1 MANGRARSSG
11 IFSGVLL
18 IAIGALLLLHNYR
31 ELDITPLL
39 TRWWPLIIIVLGLA
53 KLYERTA
60 GRSNGGQSPSR
71 ITGQEIV
78 LVVAL
83 LAIVGIVVGVEQ
95 AKKGPAGEFLI
106 GMNGDNFSFDAN
118 VEPQK
123 VPEDARILIRGTRGD
138 ISVRSST
145 DNEIRVSAKK
155 NARAWNEESAQ
166 HIADRVRAE
175 IVKNGDG
182 YEVRVVG
189 ADAGDAR
196 ISVDLDVTVP
206 EKSAVTIKTEKGDV
220 VVSDVGGA
228 LNISDMTGDVEV
240 RGNNGDVDVDVRKG
254 DVKLTDTK
262 GNIKISGKGGAIDTT
277 SASGSLTVDGD
288 FFGPIRADKVA
299 KGVRCV
305 SGKTDLTLSQLAGH
319 LELGSGNLEILDAPG
334 NLSVNTRDTDVNV
347 ENGGGKI
354 KVENRNGRVE
364 LRFASPPKED
374 IEIVNSSSEISL
386 SLPDSASFE
395 LQADCQ
401 KCDINSEFTGL
412 QQNGDSGDSHHLTGK
427 YGNGRG
433 PKITL
438 KTSYGSISLRR
449 TTGALPPIPPTP
461 AFPKPPN
468 VPKMPPTKPDEL

>member
-18 IAIGALLLLHNYR
+18 IAVGTLLLLHNYR

-60 GRSNGGQSPSR
+60 GRSFDRPSTSR
-71 ITGQEIV
+71 ITGQEIL

-83 LAIVGIVVGVEQ
+83 LAIVGMVVGFE
-95 AKKGPAGEFLI
+95 KHRNGPGGEFFNE
-106 GMNGDNFSFDAN
+106 MNGENFPFDAN

-123 VPEDARILIRGTRGD
+123 VPANARILIRGTRGD

-166 HIADRVRAE
+166 RIADRVRAE

-182 YEVRVVG
+182 YEVRV
-189 ADAGDAR
+189 AGSDDAR

-220 VVSDVGGA
+220 IVSDVGGA

-240 RGNNGDVDVDVRKG
+240 RGNNGDVDVDIRKG
-254 DVKLTDTK
+254 DVKLSDTK
-262 GNIKISGKGGAIDTT
+262 GNIKISGKGGAIDAT

-288 FFGPIRADKVA
+288 FFGPIRADKIS

-354 KVENRNGRVE
+354 RVENRNGRVE
-364 LRFASPPKED
+364 LRFALPPKED

-412 QQNGDSGDSHHLTGK
+412 QQNGDAGDSHHLAGK

-438 KTSYGSISLRR
+438 KTSYGAISLRR
-449 TTGALPPIPPTP
+449 TTGSLPPIPPTP
-461 AFPKPPN
+461 AFPKTPN